1 MNGNKVF
8 VDSNII
14 LYLLGGDK
22 TIAELLDKK
31 QIYLSFITQLELLS
45 FSKNTKKDLKI
56 IQELID
62 QCVIIDINDEIKDMV
77 IDLKRKYRL
86 KLPDGIIIA
95 TAIYLDLPLITA
107 DKEFK
112 KVEQINLIF
121 YER

>member
-8 VDSNII
+8 VDTNII
-14 LYLLGGDK
+14 LFLLIGDK
-22 TIAELLDKK
+22 TIAELLNAK
-31 QIYLSFITQLELLS
+31 QIYISLITQLELLGY
-45 FSKNTKKDLKI
+45 SKNTRKDLKI

-62 QCVIIDINDEIKDMV
+62 QCVVIDINDEIKDMV
-77 IDLKRKYRL
+77 INLKRKYHL

-107 DKEFK
+107 DQEFK
-112 KVEQINLIF
+112 KVEQLNLIF

>member
-8 VDSNII
+8 VDTNII

-22 TIAELLDKK
+22 TIAELLNGK
-31 QIYLSFITQLELLS
+31 QIYISFITQLELLGY
-45 FSKNTKKDLKI
+45 SKSTKKDLKI

-107 DKEFK
+107 DQEFK
-112 KVEQINLIF
+112 KAEQLNLIF